1 MGSVM
6 MLSGLMQHL
15 DISIRI
21 QIALNKRRR
30 SRKPANER
38 LVKRRK
44 MRKSFG
50 ESYWKRGKRSLDL
63 SLELKILLSQM

>member
-1 MGSVM
+1 MDSVM

-30 SRKPANER
+30 SKKPANEQ

-44 MRKSFG
+44 TRKSFG
-50 ESYWKRGKRSLDL
+50 ESYWKRDKQSLDL
-63 SLELKILLSQM
+63 SLELRILLSQM

>member
-1 MGSVM
+1 MDSAM

-15 DISIRI
+15 DISTRI

-30 SRKPANER
+30 SRKPANEQ

-44 MRKSFG
+44 TRKSFG
-50 ESYWKRGKRSLDL
+50 ESYWKRDKRSLDL
-63 SLELKILLSQM
+63 SLELRILLSQM